1 MSLLSLIW
9 VLVSSSVS
17 DNFCLS
23 FLIDFSRLL
32 MSEPLELETEEVVC
46 FFLRVTDDP
55 SDVLSFSLI
64 FNCVGDGGVTDSSGV
79 VVNTLLLTG

>member
-17 DNFCLS
+17 DNLCLS

-32 MSEPLELETEEVVC
+32 MSEPLEAEEDVC
-46 FFLRVTDDP
+46 FFLWMTDDP
-55 SDVLSFSLI
+55 SDVFSFSLI
-64 FNCVGDGGVTDSSGV
+64 FNCVGDGGVTDSTGA